1 MRTAVITLVLAT
13 AIALPSPAS
22 AEEPI
27 GWAQLESPTSP
38 VFQEASR
45 KSRHVGSLR
54 RGRAFPIYE
63 YKEGRGCNK
72 PWARVGP
79 GWVCTQKV
87 TGADAPAGPE
97 QPGPYLPYKYA
108 TIFKD
113 AEIHYKP
120 GRRFGTGKM
129 RKHKSTVS
137 VTGEEKR
144 WVKTFPDQWIEKR
157 QVVPRAPAEST
168 LEGVELNAETI
179 YPLALVRRG
188 KIVALPEPGL
198 DKAAVRRLADDQ
210 KVPVRR
216 FSRHAIEG
224 FHPENSKWG
233 PKWIRLADGWVP
245 KGAVAIVKPQERP
258 KRVPEG
264 DRWILVDLS
273 EQLAVAYQGDAPV
286 YATIVST
293 GKTDAKTPIGT
304 WRVGA
309 KHRSARMS
317 GGTGASYHFLADVPW
332 IQYYSGGYAI
342 HGAYWHN
349 GFGWPR
355 SQGCVNMHPRDAQWF
370 FEFTEPKI
378 PRGWHSFHNDRN
390 NPSTW
395 VVVVR

>member
-1 MRTAVITLVLAT
+1 MRTVVFTLVSAAT
-13 AIALPSPAS
+13 VAMALPVFAQD
-22 AEEPI
+22 PI

-38 VFQEASR
+38 VFEAPSR

-54 RGRAFPIYE
+54 LGRPFPVFE
-63 YKEGRGCNK
+63 YRDGKGCKE

-87 TGADAPAGPE
+87 VAADAPIRPAEPE
-97 QPGPYLPYKYA
+97 HYLPYKYA

-120 GRRFGTGKM
+120 GKRFGTGKM

-137 VTGEEKR
+137 ITAEEDR
-144 WVKTFPDQWIEKR
+144 WVQTFPDQWIEKR
-157 QVVPRAPAEST
+157 QVVPRPPPDSS
-168 LEGVELNAETI
+168 LEGVTLDAETV
-179 YPLALVRRG
+179 YPFALVRRG
-188 KIVALPEPGL
+188 KIEAAPQPDL
-198 DKAAVRRLADDQ
+198 DKKALRALSDDAL
-210 KVPVRR
+210 VPIKR
-216 FSRHAIEG
+216 FSRHPIEAV
-224 FHPENSKWG
+224 HPENSKWG
-233 PKWIRLADGWVP
+233 PKWIKLPDGWVP
-245 KGAVAIVKPQERP
+245 KAAVAIVEPQARP
-258 KRVPEG
+258 DRVPDG

-273 EQLAVAYQGDAPV
+273 EQLAVAYKGDTPV

-293 GKTDAKTPIGT
+293 GKPDARTPTGI
-304 WRVGA
+304 WQVGA

-317 GGTGASYHFLADVPW
+317 GGSGASYHFLADVPW

-370 FEFTEPKI
+370 FAFTEPRI
-378 PRGWHSFHNDRN
+378 PSGWHSFHIDRDT
-390 NPSTW
+390 PSTW
-395 VVVVR
+395 VVVVK